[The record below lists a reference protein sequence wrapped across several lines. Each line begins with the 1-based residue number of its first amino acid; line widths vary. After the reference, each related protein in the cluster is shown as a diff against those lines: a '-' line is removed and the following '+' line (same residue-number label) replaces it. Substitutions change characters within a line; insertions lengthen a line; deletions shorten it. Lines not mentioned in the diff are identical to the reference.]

1 MKIKLEND
9 SYDTLLLPIEWRF
22 SAALVGIVKY
32 FEFVEHTEGHVLYEK
47 TRKGEDLQVYKDIG
61 GYIEGIK
68 YNQRDITE
76 ERYLLFCED
85 YFSDEF
91 PHIHVKNMLGEQRY
105 DEEQINSI
113 NKELKANGVMIK
125 VFNDIKF
132 DGTNENVILE
142 TIENNKLEIIRE
154 TYRNKPKL
162 YKNFSNINRLFTDA
176 NPHCRL
182 LGYDLDENRKS
193 RSVAYQFDKD
203 TFVAQDMIEFDFIP
217 FAFPNTPTSFFA
229 NNNYNID
236 VLCKTNEEIK
246 AVMEEKVVIR
256 DNKIEYGK
264 CKTRLM
270 KGLIH
275 SDDFMDFDIEV
286 IMKERGDDKCFES
299 FYINHKSIKNLKK
312 IYETYNI
319 SFSYK
324 YSYNYWLVVEE
335 ELVDCCIKG
344 VFLDDL
350 LERLLVISCDKEH
363 ANAFF
368 VINNL
373 ININVDWKGEPKM
386 NYAILR
392 AKKNGE
398 KIGIILKTKSNGK
411 KAKTYKDK
419 LTNAI
424 ISHDYDRILEIMLQL
439 SGYVEQEIETIYDII
454 DHKEDYSDIAI
465 CFTNALVP
473 YEKENNE

>member
-32 FEFVEHTEGHVLYEK
+32 FEFVEHAEGFVLYEK

-68 YNQRDITE
+68 YNQCDITE

-85 YFSDEF
+85 FFSDEF
-91 PHIHVKNMLGEQRY
+91 PHIHVKKMLGEQSY
-105 DEEQINSI
+105 TEEQISSI
-113 NKELKANGVMIK
+113 NKELKANTVMKK

-132 DGTNENVILE
+132 DGTNENVLLE
-142 TIENNKLEIIRE
+142 TIENNRFEIIRE
-154 TYRNKPKL
+154 TYRYKTNL
-162 YKNFSNINRLFTDA
+162 YRNFSNTNRLFTDS

-193 RSVAYQFDKD
+193 RSAAYQFDKD
-203 TFVAQDMIEFDFIP
+203 TFVAQDIIEFDFIP
-217 FAFPNTPTSFFA
+217 FAFANTPTSFFV
-229 NNNYNID
+229 NNNYSID
-236 VLCKTNEEIK
+236 VLCKTNDEIK
-246 AVMEEKVVIR
+246 TVMEEKVVIR

-264 CKTRLM
+264 FKTRLM
-270 KGLIH
+270 KGLI
-275 SDDFMDFDIEV
+275 SSNDFMDYDVEV

-299 FYINHKSIKNLKK
+299 FYINHGNMKRLKK
-312 IYETYNI
+312 IYETYNV

-344 VFLDDL
+344 VYLDDL

-368 VINNL
+368 VINSL
-373 ININVDWKGEPKM
+373 ININVDWKGVPKM
-386 NYAILR
+386 SDVISRAQKTGYAVGQKIE
-392 AKKNGE
+392 KN
-398 KIGIILKTKSNGK
+398 
-411 KAKTYKDK
+411 KAKSYKNK

-439 SGYVEQEIETIYDII
+439 SGYIGEEIKTIYDII
-454 DHKEDYSDIAI
+454 DNKDDYSDIAI

-473 YEKENNE
+473 YEKDNNE

>member
-22 SAALVGIVKY
+22 SAALIGIVKY

-47 TRKGEDLQVYKDIG
+47 TRKGENLQVYKDIG

-91 PHIHVKNMLGEQRY
+91 PHIHVKETLGKQSY
-105 DEEQINSI
+105 TEEQINFI
-113 NKELKANGVMIK
+113 NKELKANTVMKK
-125 VFNDIKF
+125 VFNDVKF

-154 TYRNKPKL
+154 TYRYKTNL
-162 YKNFSNINRLFTDA
+162 YRNFSNTNRLFTDA

-203 TFVAQDMIEFDFIP
+203 AFVAQDMIEFDFIP
-217 FAFPNTPTSFFA
+217 FAFPNTPISFFA
-229 NNNYNID
+229 NNNYSID
-236 VLCKTNEEIK
+236 VLRKTNEEIK
-246 AVMEEKVVIR
+246 TVMEEKVVIR

-264 CKTRLM
+264 SKTRLM

-286 IMKERGDDKCFES
+286 IMKDRGDDKCFES
-299 FYINHKSIKNLKK
+299 FYINHKSIKKLKN

-344 VFLDDL
+344 IFLDDL
-350 LERLLVISCDKEH
+350 LERLLVISCEKEH

-373 ININVDWKGEPKM
+373 IKINVDWKGEPNM
-386 NYAILR
+386 NEVISR
-392 AKKNGE
+392 AQKTGFVVGQKIEKN
-398 KIGIILKTKSNGK
+398 
-411 KAKTYKDK
+411 KARSYKNK

-424 ISHDYDRILEIMLQL
+424 ISHDYDRVLEIMLQL
-439 SGYVEQEIETIYDII
+439 SGYIGEEIKTIYDII
-454 DHKEDYSDIAI
+454 DNKDNYSDIAI

>member
-32 FEFVEHTEGHVLYEK
+32 FDYLENKEGKVLYEK

-68 YNQRDITE
+68 YNQCDITE

-85 YFSDEF
+85 FFSDEF
-91 PHIHVKNMLGEQRY
+91 PHIHVKETLGKQSY
-105 DEEQINSI
+105 TEEQISFI
-113 NKELKANGVMIK
+113 NKELKSNTVMKK
-125 VFNDIKF
+125 VFNDVKF

-154 TYRNKPKL
+154 TYRYKTNL
-162 YKNFSNINRLFTDA
+162 YRNFSNTNRLFTDA

-193 RSVAYQFDKD
+193 RSAAYQFDKD

-229 NNNYNID
+229 NNNYSID
-236 VLCKTNEEIK
+236 VLRKTNEEIK
-246 AVMEEKVVIR
+246 NVMEEKVVIR

-264 CKTRLM
+264 CKTRLI

-275 SDDFMDFDIEV
+275 SDDFMDYDVEV
-286 IMKERGDDKCFES
+286 IMKDRGDDKCFES

-344 VFLDDL
+344 IFLDDL
-350 LERLLVISCDKEH
+350 LERLLVISCEKEH

-373 ININVDWKGEPKM
+373 IKINVDWKGEPNM
-386 NYAILR
+386 NEVISR
-392 AKKNGE
+392 AQKTGFVVGQKIEKN
-398 KIGIILKTKSNGK
+398 
-411 KAKTYKDK
+411 KARSYKNK

-424 ISHDYDRILEIMLQL
+424 ISHDYDRVLEIMLQL
-439 SGYVEQEIETIYDII
+439 SGYIGEEIRTIYDII
-454 DHKEDYSDIAI
+454 DNKDNYSDIAI

>member
-1 MKIKLEND
+1 MKIKLENN
-9 SYDTLLLPIEWRF
+9 SFDTLLLPIEWRF

-91 PHIHVKNMLGEQRY
+91 PHIHVKETLGKQSY
-105 DEEQINSI
+105 TEEQISFI
-113 NKELKANGVMIK
+113 NKELKANTVMKK
-125 VFNDIKF
+125 VFNDVKF
-132 DGTNENVILE
+132 DGTNDNVILE
-142 TIENNKLEIIRE
+142 TIENNQLEIIRE
-154 TYRNKPKL
+154 TYRYKTNL
-162 YKNFSNINRLFTDA
+162 YRNFSNTNRLFTDA

-236 VLCKTNEEIK
+236 VLRKTNEEIK
-246 AVMEEKVVIR
+246 AVMEEKVIIR

-264 CKTRLM
+264 CKTRLI

-275 SDDFMDFDIEV
+275 SDDFMDYDVEV
-286 IMKERGDDKCFES
+286 IMKDRGDDKCIES
-299 FYINHKSIKNLKK
+299 FYINHKSIKKLKK

-344 VFLDDL
+344 IFLDDL
-350 LERLLVISCDKEH
+350 LERLLVISCDREH

-373 ININVDWKGEPKM
+373 IKINVDWKGEPNM
-386 NYAILR
+386 NDVIAR
-392 AKKNGE
+392 AKNIGYFVGQKIEKN
-398 KIGIILKTKSNGK
+398 
-411 KAKTYKDK
+411 KAKSYKNK

-424 ISHDYDRILEIMLQL
+424 ISHDYDRVLEIMLQL
-439 SGYVEQEIETIYDII
+439 SGYIGEEIRTIYDII
-454 DHKEDYSDIAI
+454 DNKDNYSDIAI

>member
-32 FEFVEHTEGHVLYEK
+32 FDYLENKEGKVLYEK

-68 YNQRDITE
+68 YNQCDITE

-85 YFSDEF
+85 FFSDEF
-91 PHIHVKNMLGEQRY
+91 PHIHVKETLGKQSY
-105 DEEQINSI
+105 TEEQISFI
-113 NKELKANGVMIK
+113 NKELKANTVMKK
-125 VFNDIKF
+125 VFNDVKF

-154 TYRNKPKL
+154 TYRYKTNL
-162 YKNFSNINRLFTDA
+162 YRNFSNTNRLFTDA

-203 TFVAQDMIEFDFIP
+203 AFVAQDMIEFDFIP

-236 VLCKTNEEIK
+236 VLRKTNEEIK

-264 CKTRLM
+264 SKTRLM

-286 IMKERGDDKCFES
+286 IMKDRGDDKCFES
-299 FYINHKSIKNLKK
+299 FYINHKSIKKLKN

-344 VFLDDL
+344 IFLDDL
-350 LERLLVISCDKEH
+350 LERLLVISCEKEH

-373 ININVDWKGEPKM
+373 IKINVDWKGEPNM
-386 NYAILR
+386 NEVISR
-392 AKKNGE
+392 AQKTGFVVGQKIEKN
-398 KIGIILKTKSNGK
+398 
-411 KAKTYKDK
+411 KARSYKNK

-424 ISHDYDRILEIMLQL
+424 ISHDYDRVLEIMLQL
-439 SGYVEQEIETIYDII
+439 SGYIGEEIKTIYDII
-454 DHKEDYSDIAI
+454 DNKDNYSDIAI